1 MAFNVSTR
9 SIPEILTDVVNQ
21 FSTLLSKEGQL
32 ARAELAENIAKAAAG
47 LGLAVIGA
55 VLLIPALTI
64 LLAAAVIALN
74 QSGLAAP
81 LAAVAI
87 GGAVFI
93 IGVILLFLG
102 IGRLKAKQMLPSR
115 TLHQLQRDASTAKD
129 QMRQKHELH
138 PAA

>member
-102 IGRLKAKQMLPSR
+102 IGRLKAKRMLPSR

>member
-9 SIPEILTDVVNQ
+9 SIPEILTDLVSQ

-32 ARAELAENIAKAAAG
+32 ARAELAENIAKAASG
-47 LGLAVIGA
+47 LGLAVVGA

-64 LLAAAVIALN
+64 LLGAAVIALN
-74 QSGLAAP
+74 QYGLAAP

-102 IGRLKAKQMLPSR
+102 IGRLKAKHMLPSR

-138 PAA
+138 RAA

>member
-21 FSTLLSKEGQL
+21 FSTLLGKELHL
-32 ARAELAENIAKAAAG
+32 ARAELGENIAKAASG
-47 LGLAVIGA
+47 LGLAVVGA
-55 VLLIPALTI
+55 VLLIPALTV

-74 QSGLAAP
+74 HYGLAAP

-87 GGAVFI
+87 GGGVFI

-138 PAA
+138 RAA

>member
-47 LGLAVIGA
+47 LGLAVVGA

>member
-47 LGLAVIGA
+47 LGLAVFGA
-55 VLLIPALTI
+55 VLLIPAVTI

-74 QSGLAAP
+74 QYGLAAP

-115 TLHQLQRDASTAKD
+115 TLNQLQRDASTAKD

>member
-32 ARAELAENIAKAAAG
+32 ARAEIAENIGKAAAG
-47 LGLAVIGA
+47 LGLAVVGA

-74 QSGLAAP
+74 QSGLSAP

-115 TLHQLQRDASTAKD
+115 TLQQLQRDASTAKD
-129 QMRQKHELH
+129 QMRQKNELH
-138 PAA
+138 RAA

>member
-9 SIPEILTDVVNQ
+9 SIPEILTDLVSQ

-47 LGLAVIGA
+47 LGLAVVGA

-64 LLAAAVIALN
+64 LLGAAVIALN
-74 QSGLAAP
+74 QYGLAAP

-87 GGAVFI
+87 GGGVFI

-138 PAA
+138 RAA